1 MGSVSNCVFKLKND
15 GMSQNKNS
23 NRYISVVRRMLSNQ
37 YRQYEV
43 QGKTIDEEMITDLGD
58 RIRGTIAIQI
68 MTMIL
73 KRYGPVVNS
82 T

>member
-1 MGSVSNCVFKLKND
+1 
-15 GMSQNKNS
+15 MSQNKNS